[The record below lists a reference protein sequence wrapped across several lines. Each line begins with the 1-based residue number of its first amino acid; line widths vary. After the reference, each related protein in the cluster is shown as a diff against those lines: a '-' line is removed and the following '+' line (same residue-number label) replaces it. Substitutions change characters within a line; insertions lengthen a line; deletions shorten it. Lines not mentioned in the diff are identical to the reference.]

1 MKNMSTEDSLNNSM
15 DSALKHY
22 SSMFFLPKLKRA
34 ILLLVV
40 FCIVVVGISTILI
53 FPSLGGLFYSLIL
66 GMVLFISTLSLDYV
80 TSKVFLGTDPIYIL
94 RRILALSLFCWII
107 WSGFLI
113 FGSIFSIIFNNN
125 LLWFKLVF
133 LGFSAVLTF
142 RVTIFI
148 ATSSAG
154 IMRNLI
160 ASFVQPLFHILVF
173 VVFWQSNSNS
183 LSFQFLPFLSVS
195 SILGVFSAIL
205 FIFLL
210 DRMGKQKYDVPAI
223 SLFRAFM
230 LNWVVGLNAPFE
242 KLLEELGKNEL
253 IEVMLLKFDALKPKA
268 AIIVP
273 FVHPGPFK
281 NIGSSLLPSQLK
293 NSFEK
298 EFNCDACVPL
308 GILGHEL
315 DLASQTQNKKIIK
328 AVIEASNF
336 VTLADKAS
344 PFVRTTMNSIT
355 SSCQIFGKNAFFSF
369 TLSPQTTEDLPQE
382 LGTFVRDEAK
392 KQGIECS
399 IVVNAHNSLTNKTEM
414 NISLKTLKDV
424 ALKSLKK
431 SLSLPHYPFEIGIKT
446 VFPKEFTLK
455 DGMGPGGITSLVVNV
470 AEQKTVY
477 VVIDGNNML
486 SGLREEIILM
496 LKSNGFHE
504 VEIFTTDTHAVSA
517 IVLGRR
523 GYHPIGEVMDKKILF
538 GYILKAAEAATTNL
552 EPCRAGGIQILVP
565 EVRVIGEERLNSLS
579 LLVDSALQRAKKI
592 VFPIFGIEGISLIIL
607 LAIL

>member
-1 MKNMSTEDSLNNSM
+1 MSTENSLNNSM
-15 DSALKHY
+15 DGALKHY

-40 FCIVVVGISTILI
+40 FCIAVVGISTIII
-53 FPSLGGLFYSLIL
+53 FPSIEGLFYSLIL
-66 GMVLFISTLSLDYV
+66 GTILFISTLFLDYI
-80 TSKVFLGTDPIYIL
+80 TSKVFLGTDPIYIF

-133 LGFSAVLTF
+133 LGFSAILTF
-142 RVTIFI
+142 RATIFI

-154 IMRNLI
+154 ILRNLI

-173 VVFWQSNSNS
+173 VVFWQTISIS
-183 LSFQFLPFLSVS
+183 LSFQFLPFLFVS
-195 SILGVFSAIL
+195 SILGFFSAIL

-210 DRMGKQKYDVPAI
+210 DRLGKQNYNVPAI

-242 KLLEELGKNEL
+242 KLLEKLGKNEL
-253 IEVMLLKFDALKPKA
+253 VEVMLMKFDALKTKA

-293 NSFEK
+293 NGFEK

-315 DLASQTQNKKIIK
+315 DLASQTQNNKIIK
-328 AVIEASNF
+328 SVIDASNF
-336 VTLADKAS
+336 VTFADKAS
-344 PFVRTTMNSIT
+344 PFVRTTIDSVT
-355 SSCQIFGKNAFFSF
+355 SSCQIFGKNAFLSF

-382 LGTFVRDEAK
+382 LGKFVRDEAK
-392 KQGIECS
+392 KQGIICS
-399 IVVNAHNSLTNKTEM
+399 IVVNAHNSLTDKTEM
-414 NISLKTLKDV
+414 NVSLKTLKEV

-477 VVIDGNNML
+477 VVIDGNNMI

-496 LKSNGFHE
+496 LKSNGLHE
-504 VEIFTTDTHAVSA
+504 VEVFTTDTHAVSA

-523 GYHPIGEVMDKKILF
+523 GYHPIGEAMDKKILF
-538 GYILKAAEAATTNL
+538 SYILKAAKAATTNL
-552 EPCRAGGIQILVP
+552 EPCRAGCIQILIP

-579 LLVDSALQRAKKI
+579 VLVDSALQRAKKI
-592 VFPIFGIEGISLIIL
+592 VFPIFGTEGLFLIIL